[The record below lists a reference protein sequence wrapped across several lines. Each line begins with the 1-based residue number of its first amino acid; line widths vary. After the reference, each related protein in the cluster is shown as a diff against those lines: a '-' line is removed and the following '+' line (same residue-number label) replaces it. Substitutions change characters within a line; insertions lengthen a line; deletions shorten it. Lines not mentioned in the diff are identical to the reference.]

1 MQQFKDDDSFIHLE
15 MTENSA
21 SSQSMGKAEENKLK
35 NTLTDG
41 MKVFYRELVEI
52 TMDFMSNNMFFNNA
66 ANRQLN
72 SIYNKNEHIV
82 DVYSNNMIGAG
93 VDM

>member
-1 MQQFKDDDSFIHLE
+1 V
-15 MTENSA
+15 ENTA
-21 SSQSMGKAEENKLK
+21 NNQTGKTLEENKVK
-35 NTLTDG
+35 NQLTDG
-41 MKVFYRELVEI
+41 LKVFYRELVEI

-72 SIYNKNEHIV
+72 SMHNKNEHIV
-82 DVYSNNMIGAG
+82 DIYANNMIGAG

>member
-1 MQQFKDDDSFIHLE
+1 MGSESTESPPIGKTDDFKIR
-15 MTENSA
+15 NSL
-21 SSQSMGKAEENKLK
+21 SDN
-35 NTLTDG
+35 

-52 TMDFMSNNMFFNNA
+52 TVDFMSNNMFFNNA

-72 SIYNKNEHIV
+72 SMHNKNEHIV
-82 DVYSNNMIGAG
+82 DAYSNNMIGAG

>member
-1 MQQFKDDDSFIHLE
+1 M
-15 MTENSA
+15 ENTA
-21 SSQSMGKAEENKLK
+21 NNQTGKTLEENKVK
-35 NTLTDG
+35 NQLTDG
-41 MKVFYRELVEI
+41 LKVFYRELVEI

-72 SIYNKNEHIV
+72 SMHNKNEHIV
-82 DVYSNNMIGAG
+82 DIYANNMIGAG